1 VQESGRSAETF
12 LIVFVRFRWT
22 NRPGWFTL
30 NWMSGQSGTSAVDQI
45 LRNVDLAGIQDER
58 ARECIRL
65 LLNLIE
71 SLTADLRKSQAENLY
86 LREQLN
92 RRKGGGGKPDPPKDT
107 AGAKPQSSEKE
118 RAETKQRTRR
128 SKLDRI
134 RIDREEVLKL
144 DRATLPPDAEFKGYE
159 DVVVQELRIGT
170 DNVKFRK
177 EKYYAPSTGQTFLA
191 QLPAG
196 YRGEF
201 GPNLKSLCLLF
212 SHLCNMTEPKIAD
225 LLENFGIA
233 ISSGQISAWLT
244 GAYSGIQEEKRAIVE
259 AGLASSPWQHMDD
272 TGTRVNGENH
282 HCQILCNP
290 LYGAY
295 FTTARKDRLTIVD
308 VLRNGRPRGYR
319 INEEALDLLVR
330 FGVSRRVI
338 ERVRQLP
345 FHRDWS
351 QEEFQ
356 RKLAEQIP
364 DLSEGTRTRIVE
376 AAALAAYHAESGHVR
391 LLVCDDAKQF
401 KLVADELALCWIH
414 DGRHYQSMTP
424 CVPQHRE
431 WLEAFR
437 KRYWDFYKE
446 LLVYRQGPAPERA
459 AQLREKFD
467 ELFSTVT
474 GYDELDQRI
483 ARTKADK
490 AYLLMALEHP
500 EVPLHNNP
508 AELDARTR
516 VRKRVVSYGPR
527 SLAGARTWDAMETL
541 LSTARKLGV
550 NFFQYIRDRVSGT
563 MQMPSLAD
571 LIKQRAETMDLG
583 SSWKPT

>member
-1 VQESGRSAETF
+1 
-12 LIVFVRFRWT
+12 
-22 NRPGWFTL
+22 
-30 NWMSGQSGTSAVDQI
+30 MSGQSGISAVDQI

-71 SLTADLRKSQAENLY
+71 SLTADLRKAEAENLY

-92 RRKGGGGKPDPPKDT
+92 RRKGGGGKPDQPKDT
-107 AGAKPQSSEKE
+107 AGAKSQSSEKE

-128 SKLDRI
+128 GKLERV

-144 DRATLPPDAEFKGYE
+144 DRTSLPPDAQFKGYE

-177 EKYYAPSTGQTFLA
+177 EKYYAPSTGQTYLA
-191 QLPAG
+191 PLPAG

-225 LLENFGIA
+225 LLGNFGIA

-244 GAYSGIQEEKRAIVE
+244 GAYPGIQEEKRAIVE

-272 TGTRVNGENH
+272 TGTRVDGENH

-295 FTTARKDRLTIVD
+295 FTTAHKDRLTIID
-308 VLRNGRPRGYR
+308 VLRNGRPRVFR

-330 FGVSRRVI
+330 FGVSKRVAA
-338 ERVRQLP
+338 RVRQLP
-345 FHRDWS
+345 FHQDWR
-351 QEEFQ
+351 EEELQ
-356 RKLAEQIP
+356 RRLTEQNP
-364 DLSEGTRTRIVE
+364 DLSEGMRRPIME
-376 AAALAAYHAESGHVR
+376 ATALAAYHAESGHVR
-391 LLVCDDAKQF
+391 LLVCDDARQF

-414 DGRHYQSMTP
+414 DGRHYQNMAP

-437 KRYWDFYKE
+437 KRYWDFYKQ
-446 LLVYRQGPAPERA
+446 LLVYRQNPAPERA
-459 AQLREKFD
+459 AQLREEFD
-467 ELFSTVT
+467 KLFATVT
-474 GYDELDQRI
+474 GYDELDLRI

-490 AYLLMALEHP
+490 PYLLMVLDHP
-500 EVPLHNNP
+500 EIPLHNNP

-550 NFFQYIRDRVSGT
+550 NFFQYVRDRISGA

-571 LIKQRAETMDLG
+571 LIKQRAATMDLG
-583 SSWKPT
+583 TSWTPPT

>member
-1 VQESGRSAETF
+1 
-12 LIVFVRFRWT
+12 
-22 NRPGWFTL
+22 
-30 NWMSGQSGTSAVDQI
+30 MSGQSGSSAVDEV
-45 LRNVDLAGIQDER
+45 LRNVDVAGIQDER

-71 SLTADLRKSQAENLY
+71 SLTADLRKAQAGILY

-92 RRKGGGGKPDPPKDT
+92 RRKGGGGKPGQPKDT
-107 AGAKPQSSEKE
+107 VGAQPQSSEKE

-128 SKLDRI
+128 SKLERV

-144 DRATLPPDAEFKGYE
+144 DRASLPPDAEFKGYE
-159 DVVVQELRIGT
+159 DVVVQELRIAT

-177 EKYYAPSTGQTFLA
+177 EKDYAPSTGQTYLA
-191 QLPAG
+191 QLPPG

-201 GPNLKSLCLLF
+201 GPNRKSLCLLF

-225 LLENFGIA
+225 LLENFGIV

-244 GAYSGIQEEKRAIVE
+244 GAYPGIQEEKRAIVE
-259 AGLASSPWQHMDD
+259 AGLASSPWHHMDD

-295 FTTARKDRLTIVD
+295 FTTARKDRLTILE
-308 VLRNGRPRGYR
+308 VLRNGRPRVFR

-330 FGVSRRVI
+330 FGASQRVI
-338 ERVRQLP
+338 EQVRQLP

-356 RKLAEQIP
+356 HKLAEQIP
-364 DLSEGTRTRIVE
+364 DLSEGARSRIVE

-391 LLVCDDAKQF
+391 LLVCDDARQF

-446 LLVYRQGPAPERA
+446 LLAYRQNPAPERA

-490 AYLLMALEHP
+490 TYLLMVLEHP

-550 NFFQYIRDRVSGT
+550 NFFQYIRDRVSGAR
-563 MQMPSLAD
+563 QMPSLAD

-583 SSWKPT
+583 SSWTPT

>member
-571 LIKQRAETMDLG
+571 LIKQRAETLDLG

>member
-1 VQESGRSAETF
+1 
-12 LIVFVRFRWT
+12 LIVFVQFLWT
-22 NRPGWFTL
+22 KCPGCFTL
-30 NWMSGQSGTSAVDQI
+30 NWMSGQSGFSAVDQI
-45 LRNVDLAGIQDER
+45 LHNVDLAGIQDER
-58 ARECIRL
+58 ARESIRL

-71 SLTADLRKSQAENLY
+71 SLTADLRKAQAENLY

-92 RRKGGGGKPDPPKDT
+92 RRKGGGGKPDQPKDT
-107 AGAKPQSSEKE
+107 AGAKSQSSEKE

-128 SKLDRI
+128 GKLERV

-144 DRATLPPDAEFKGYE
+144 DRASLPPDAQFKGYE
-159 DVVVQELRIGT
+159 DVVVQELHIGT
-170 DNVKFRK
+170 DHVKFRK
-177 EKYYAPSTGQTFLA
+177 EKYYAPSTGQTYLA
-191 QLPAG
+191 PLPVG
-196 YRGEF
+196 YHGEF

-244 GAYSGIQEEKRAIVE
+244 GAYPGIQEEKRAIVE

-272 TGTRVNGENH
+272 TGTRVDGENH

-295 FTTARKDRLTIVD
+295 FTTAHKDRLTIID
-308 VLRNGRPRGYR
+308 VLRNGRPRVYR
-319 INEEALDLLVR
+319 INEDALDLLRR
-330 FGVSRRVI
+330 FGVSQRVA
-338 ERVRQLP
+338 EQVGQLP
-345 FHRDWS
+345 LHQDWS
-351 QEEFQ
+351 EEELQ
-356 RKLAEQIP
+356 RRLAEQIP
-364 DLSEGTRTRIVE
+364 DLSEETRRRMME

-391 LLVCDDAKQF
+391 LLVCDDARQF
-401 KLVADELALCWIH
+401 KLVADQLALCWIH

-437 KRYWDFYKE
+437 TRYWDFYKQ
-446 LLVYRQGPAPERA
+446 LLVYRQDPAPERA

-490 AYLLMALEHP
+490 TYLLMALDHP

-550 NFFQYIRDRVSGT
+550 NFFQYIRDRVSGARK
-563 MQMPSLAD
+563 MPSLAD
-571 LIKQRAETMDLG
+571 LIKQRTETMDLG
-583 SSWKPT
+583 SSWKPI

>member
-1 VQESGRSAETF
+1 
-12 LIVFVRFRWT
+12 
-22 NRPGWFTL
+22 
-30 NWMSGQSGTSAVDQI
+30 MSGQSGISAVDQI
-45 LRNVDLAGIQDER
+45 LRSVDLAGIQDER

-86 LREQLN
+86 LREQLK
-92 RRKGGGGKPDPPKDT
+92 RRKGGGGKPDQPKDT
-107 AGAKPQSSEKE
+107 AAPQSQSSEKE

-128 SKLDRI
+128 GKLERV

-144 DRATLPPDAEFKGYE
+144 DRTSLPPDAQFKGYE
-159 DVVVQELRIGT
+159 DVVVQELRVST

-177 EKYYAPSTGQTFLA
+177 EKYYAPSTGQTYLA
-191 QLPAG
+191 PLPAG
-196 YRGEF
+196 YHGEF

-244 GAYSGIQEEKRAIVE
+244 GAYPGIQEEKQAIVE

-295 FTTARKDRLTIVD
+295 FTTARKDRLTIID
-308 VLRNGRPRGYR
+308 VLRNGRPRIFR
-319 INEEALDLLVR
+319 LNEEALDLLHR
-330 FGVSRRVI
+330 FVVSKRVS
-338 ERVRQLP
+338 ERVGQLP
-345 FHRDWS
+345 FHQDWS
-351 QEEFQ
+351 EEEFE
-356 RKLAEQIP
+356 RRLAEQIP
-364 DLSEGTRTRIVE
+364 GLSEGPRSRIAE

-391 LLVCDDAKQF
+391 LLVCDDARQF

-437 KRYWDFYKE
+437 KRYWDFYRE
-446 LLVYRQGPAPERA
+446 LLVYRQDPAPEPA
-459 AQLREKFD
+459 GQLREKFD

-483 ARTKADK
+483 GRTKADK
-490 AYLLMALEHP
+490 TYLLMVLSHP

-550 NFFQYIRDRVSGT
+550 NFFQYILDRVSGAR
-563 MQMPSLAD
+563 QMPSLAD
-571 LIKQRAETMDLG
+571 LIKQRAETMVLG
-583 SSWKPT
+583 SSWTPT

>member
-1 VQESGRSAETF
+1 
-12 LIVFVRFRWT
+12 
-22 NRPGWFTL
+22 
-30 NWMSGQSGTSAVDQI
+30 MSGQSGISAVDQI

-71 SLTADLRKSQAENLY
+71 SLTANLRKAQAENLY

-92 RRKGGGGKPDPPKDT
+92 RRKGGGGQPDQPKDT
-107 AGAKPQSSEKE
+107 AGAKSQSSEKE

-128 SKLDRI
+128 GKLERV

-144 DRATLPPDAEFKGYE
+144 DRALLPPDAQFKGYE
-159 DVVVQELRIGT
+159 DVVVQELHIGT
-170 DNVKFRK
+170 DNVRFRK
-177 EKYYAPSTGQTFLA
+177 EKYYAPSTGQTYLA
-191 QLPAG
+191 PLPVG

-244 GAYSGIQEEKRAIVE
+244 GAYPGIQEEKRAIVE

-272 TGTRVNGENH
+272 TGTRVDGENH

-295 FTTARKDRLTIVD
+295 FTTAHKDRLTILD
-308 VLRNGRPRGYR
+308 VLRNGRPRVCR
-319 INEEALDLLVR
+319 INEEALDLLRR
-330 FGVSRRVI
+330 FGVSKRVA
-338 ERVRQLP
+338 EQVGQLP
-345 FHRDWS
+345 FHQDWS
-351 QEEFQ
+351 EEELQ
-356 RKLAEQIP
+356 RRLAEQFP
-364 DLSEGTRTRIVE
+364 NLSEETRRRMME

-391 LLVCDDAKQF
+391 LLVCDDARQF

-437 KRYWDFYKE
+437 KRYWDFYKQ
-446 LLVYRQGPAPERA
+446 LLVYPQDPAPERA

-490 AYLLMALEHP
+490 TYLLMALDHP

-550 NFFQYIRDRVSGT
+550 NLFQYIRDRVSGAR
-563 MQMPSLAD
+563 QMPSLAD
-571 LIKQRAETMDLG
+571 LIKQRTETMDLG
-583 SSWKPT
+583 SSWKPI

>member
-1 VQESGRSAETF
+1 L
-12 LIVFVRFRWT
+12 LIVVVRFRWT
-22 NRPGWFTL
+22 KWPGCFTL
-30 NWMSGQSGTSAVDQI
+30 NWMSGQSGNSPVDQI
-45 LRNVDLAGIQDER
+45 LSNVDLAGIQEER
-58 ARECIRL
+58 ARECIGL

-71 SLTADLRKSQAENLY
+71 SLTADLRKSRAEILY

-92 RRKGGGGKPDPPKDT
+92 RRKGGGDKSGQGKEDP
-107 AGAKPQSSEKE
+107 AGAKSQSSEKE

-128 SKLDRI
+128 GKLERV

-144 DRATLPPDAEFKGYE
+144 DRASLPPDVQFKGYE
-159 DVVVQELRIGT
+159 EVVVQELRIAT

-177 EKYYAPSTGQTFLA
+177 EKYYAPSTGQTYLA
-191 QLPAG
+191 QLPPG

-225 LLENFGIA
+225 LLDNFGIV

-244 GAYSGIQEEKRAIVE
+244 GAYPGIQEEKRAIVE
-259 AGLASSPWQHMDD
+259 AGLASSPWHHMDD

-295 FTTARKDRLTIVD
+295 FTTARKDRLTILD
-308 VLRNGRPRGYR
+308 VLRNGRPRVFR
-319 INEEALDLLVR
+319 INQEALDLLVR
-330 FGVSRRVI
+330 FGVSQRVI
-338 ERVRQLP
+338 EQVRQLP

-356 RKLAEQIP
+356 RQLAEWIP
-364 DLSEGTRTRIVE
+364 DLSEGTRSRMVE

-391 LLVCDDAKQF
+391 LLVCDDARQF

-431 WLEAFR
+431 RLEAFR

-446 LLVYRQGPAPERA
+446 LLGYRQDPAPERA
-459 AQLREKFD
+459 AQLRDQFD
-467 ELFSTVT
+467 ELFSTMT

-490 AYLLMALEHP
+490 TYLLMVLEHP

-541 LSTARKLGV
+541 LSTARKLRV
-550 NFFQYIRDRVSGT
+550 NFFQYIRDRVSGAR
-563 MQMPSLAD
+563 QMPSLAD
-571 LIKQRAETMDLG
+571 LIKQRAETLDLG
-583 SSWKPT
+583 SSWTPT

>member
-1 VQESGRSAETF
+1 
-12 LIVFVRFRWT
+12 
-22 NRPGWFTL
+22 
-30 NWMSGQSGTSAVDQI
+30 MSGHSGISAVDQI
-45 LRNVDLAGIQDER
+45 LRNVDLAAIQDER
-58 ARECIRL
+58 AREGIRL

-71 SLTADLRKSQAENLY
+71 SLTADLRQAQAENLY

-92 RRKGGGGKPDPPKDT
+92 RRKGGGGKPDQPKDT
-107 AGAKPQSSEKE
+107 AGAKSQSSEKE

-128 SKLDRI
+128 GKLERV

-144 DRATLPPDAEFKGYE
+144 DRASLPPDAQFKGYE

-177 EKYYAPSTGQTFLA
+177 EKYYAPSTGQTYLA
-191 QLPAG
+191 PLPAG

-225 LLENFGIA
+225 LLDNFGIA

-244 GAYSGIQEEKRAIVE
+244 GAYPGIQEEKQAIVE

-272 TGTRVNGENH
+272 TGTRVDGENH

-295 FTTARKDRLTIVD
+295 FTTARKDRLTIID
-308 VLRNGRPRGYR
+308 VLRNGRPRVFR
-319 INEEALDLLVR
+319 INEEALDLLRR
-330 FGVSRRVI
+330 FGVSKRVA
-338 ERVRQLP
+338 EQVGQWP
-345 FHRDWS
+345 FQQDWS
-351 QEEFQ
+351 EEELQ
-356 RKLAEQIP
+356 RRLAEQIP
-364 DLSEGTRTRIVE
+364 DLSEGTRRPIRE

-391 LLVCDDAKQF
+391 LLVCDDARQF

-414 DGRHYQSMTP
+414 DGRHYQSMMP

-437 KRYWDFYKE
+437 KRYWDLYKQ
-446 LLVYRQGPAPERA
+446 LLVYRQDPAPERA
-459 AQLREKFD
+459 AQLREQFD

-490 AYLLMALEHP
+490 TYLLMVLDHP

-527 SLAGARTWDAMETL
+527 SLAGARTWDAIETL

-550 NFFQYIRDRVSGT
+550 NFFQYIRDRVSGAR
-563 MQMPSLAD
+563 QMPSLAD

>member
-1 VQESGRSAETF
+1 
-12 LIVFVRFRWT
+12 
-22 NRPGWFTL
+22 
-30 NWMSGQSGTSAVDQI
+30 MSGQSGISPVDQI

-71 SLTADLRKSQAENLY
+71 SLTADLRKVQAENLY

-92 RRKGGGGKPDPPKDT
+92 RRKGGGGKPDQPKDT
-107 AGAKPQSSEKE
+107 AGVKSQSSEKE

-128 SKLDRI
+128 GKLERV

-144 DRATLPPDAEFKGYE
+144 DRASLPPDAEFKGYE
-159 DVVVQELRIGT
+159 DVVVQELRVGT

-177 EKYYAPSTGQTFLA
+177 EKYYASSTGQTYLA
-191 QLPAG
+191 PLPAG

-212 SHLCNMTEPKIAD
+212 SHLCNMTEPKVAD
-225 LLENFGIA
+225 LLDNFGIA

-244 GAYSGIQEEKRAIVE
+244 GAYPEIQEEKRAIVE

-272 TGTRVNGENH
+272 TGTRVDGENH

-295 FTTARKDRLTIVD
+295 FTTAHKDRLTIID
-308 VLRNGRPRGYR
+308 VLRNGRPRVFR
-319 INEEALDLLVR
+319 INEEALDLLRR
-330 FGVSRRVI
+330 FGVSKRIAEQVG
-338 ERVRQLP
+338 QLP
-345 FHRDWS
+345 LHQDWS
-351 QEEFQ
+351 EEELQ
-356 RKLAEQIP
+356 RRLAEQIP
-364 DLSEGTRTRIVE
+364 DLSEGTRRRTVE
-376 AAALAAYHAESGHVR
+376 AAALAAYHCESGHVR
-391 LLVCDDAKQF
+391 LLVCDDARQF

-424 CVPQHRE
+424 CVPQHLE

-437 KRYWDFYKE
+437 KSYWDFYKQ
-446 LLVYRQGPAPERA
+446 LLVYRQDPAPERV

-490 AYLLMALEHP
+490 MYLLMVLDHP

-527 SLAGARTWDAMETL
+527 SQAGARTWDAMETL

-550 NFFQYIRDRVSGT
+550 NFFQYIRDRVSGA
-563 MQMPSLAD
+563 MQMPSLAE
-571 LIKQRAETMDLG
+571 LIKQRAETMNLG